1 MQIELKPDRRRE
13 FRRPVEQD
21 CKLFHRP
28 SRSYLPATTRNL
40 STGGALV
47 EVRSARPLA
56 AGEQVELLIDL
67 LGGPILLEG
76 DPVTAKIVR
85 IDSWNDDR
93 QAVAIKFDHAMPLA
107 DAA

>member
-13 FRRPVEQD
+13 RRRPVEQD

-28 SRSYLPATTRNL
+28 SRRYLPATTRNL
-40 STGGALV
+40 STGGALI
-47 EVRSARPLA
+47 EIHSNRPLA
-56 AGEQVELLIDL
+56 AGEAVELLIDL

-76 DPVTAKIVR
+76 DPVTGTIVR
-85 IDSWNDDR
+85 IDSWDDDR
-93 QAVAIKFDHAMPLA
+93 QAVALRFDRAMPLA